1 LGTEGGDKV
10 GVVDRIEEK
19 TIENAFEKMANI
31 ASRGSDDALLRV
43 VSVVEKIT
51 TNEYWSGVIKSAR
64 EKFQA
69 GHPGGRLSMRF
80 LREIDPKVRNKFL
93 RNLIVK
99 EGLIAPNKR
108 HRVAKAEGFYPPSL
122 LVVSPTMRC
131 NLRCYG
137 CYAGNYTKNQDL
149 PFEVFDRVIRE
160 GKELGIFLYVVSGGE
175 PFVWDGLLDIFEK
188 HNDCIF
194 QVYTNGSMLDDAM
207 CERLVEL
214 GNVIPCISVEGF
226 EKETDE
232 RRGPGTFRQ
241 ITQAME
247 SLNKRKGL
255 FGFSLTV
262 TRKNADFVTSDEFID
277 EWVRRGCF
285 IGWVFT
291 YVPVGRAPDM
301 SLMPTPE
308 QRLRVGE
315 RVRYF
320 RATRPIF
327 IADFWNDG
335 DYVGGCIA
343 GGRRYLHINCLGDV
357 EPCVFCHFAV
367 DNIKEKSLKDVLKS
381 DLFRSIRAKQ
391 PYNQDHRMP
400 CMLIDNPQVLRDVI
414 KETGAHPTH
423 PGAETLVTT
432 LAPQLDQYSADLA
445 DQIRTLDRAK
455 KSVASAV

>member
-1 LGTEGGDKV
+1 V

-19 TIENAFEKMANI
+19 TIENAFEKMAAI
-31 ASRGSDDALLRV
+31 ASRGSDDALLKV

-51 TNEYWSGVIKSAR
+51 TNEYWSEVIRSAR
-64 EKFQA
+64 KKFEA
-69 GHPGGRLSMRF
+69 GHPGGKLALRF
-80 LREIDPKVRNKFL
+80 LREINPKVRNRFL

-108 HRVAKAEGFYPPSL
+108 HRIAKTEGFYPPSL

-131 NLRCYG
+131 NLKCYG

-149 PFEVFDRVIRE
+149 PFEVFDRVIQE
-160 GKELGIFLYVVSGGE
+160 GKELGIYLYVVSGGE

-188 HNDCIF
+188 HDDCVF

-207 CERLVEL
+207 CEKLVDL
-214 GNVIPCISVEGF
+214 GNVLPCISVEGF

-232 RRGPGTFRQ
+232 RRGRGTFKQ

-262 TRKNADFVTSDEFID
+262 TSKNADLVTSDEFID
-277 EWVRRGCF
+277 EWVQRGCF

-291 YVPVGRAPDM
+291 YVPVGRAPDVG
-301 SLMPTPE
+301 LMPTPE
-308 QRLRVGE
+308 QRLKVGQ

-343 GGRRYLHINCLGDV
+343 GGRMYLHINCHGDV

-367 DNIKEKSLKDVLKS
+367 DNIKDKSLKSVLNS
-381 DLFRSIRAKQ
+381 DLFKSIKAKQ
-391 PYNQDHRMP
+391 PFNQDHRMP
-400 CMLIDNPQVLRDVI
+400 CMLIDNPAILREVI
-414 KETGAHPTH
+414 KESGARPTH
-423 PGAETLVTT
+423 PGAETLVTS
-432 LAPQLDQYSADLA
+432 LAPNLDRYSEDLA
-445 DQIRTLDRAK
+445 GVIKSQDQES
-455 KSVASAV
+455 KSVVKAA

>member
-1 LGTEGGDKV
+1 M

-19 TIENAFEKMANI
+19 TIESAFEKMAQI
-31 ASRGSDDALLRV
+31 ASRGSEDALLKV
-43 VSVVEKIT
+43 VSVVERIT
-51 TNEYWSGVIKSAR
+51 TNEYWSEVIKSAR
-64 EKFQA
+64 EKFEA
-69 GHPGGRLSMRF
+69 GHPGGRLAMRF
-80 LREIDPKVRNKFL
+80 LREINPKVRNKFL

-99 EGLIAPNKR
+99 EGLIAPNRR
-108 HRVAKAEGFYPPSL
+108 HRIEKAEGFYPPSL

-131 NLRCYG
+131 NLKCYG
-137 CYAGNYTKNQDL
+137 CYAGDYTKNEDL
-149 PFEVFDRVIRE
+149 PFEEFDRIIRE
-160 GKELGIFLYVVSGGE
+160 GKELGIYLYIVSGGE
-175 PFVWDGLLDIFEK
+175 PFVWDGLIDIFEK
-188 HNDCIF
+188 HSDCIF
-194 QVYTNGSMLDDAM
+194 QVYTNGSLLDDAM
-207 CERLVEL
+207 CEKLVDL

-232 RRGPGTFRQ
+232 RRGRGTFRR
-241 ITQAME
+241 ITEAME
-247 SLNKRKGL
+247 SLNRRNGL

-262 TRKNADFVTSDEFID
+262 TSKNADLVTSDEFID

-285 IGWVFT
+285 LGWVFT
-291 YVPVGRAPDM
+291 YVPVGRAPDVT
-301 SLMPTPE
+301 LMPTPE

-343 GGRRYLHINCLGDV
+343 GGRRYLHINCHGDV

-367 DNIKEKSLKDVLKS
+367 DNLKGKSLRQVINS
-381 DLFRSIRAKQ
+381 PLFRSIKAKQ

-400 CMLIDNPQVLRDVI
+400 CMLIDNPQVLRQVI
-414 KETGAHPTH
+414 EETGAHPTH

-432 LAPQLDQYSADLA
+432 LAPA
-445 DQIRTLDRAK
+445 LDRYSESLASYIKSQDEAK
-455 KSVASAV
+455 KSVASGV

>member
-1 LGTEGGDKV
+1 M

-19 TIENAFEKMANI
+19 TIENAFEKMVSI
-31 ASRGSDDALLRV
+31 ASRGSEDALLKV

-51 TNEYWSGVIKSAR
+51 TNDYWSDVIRSAR
-64 EKFQA
+64 EKFEA
-69 GHPGGRLSMRF
+69 GHPGGRLAMRF
-80 LREIDPKVRNKFL
+80 LRDVNPKVRNRLL

-108 HRVAKAEGFYPPSL
+108 HRIEQKEGFYPPSL

-131 NLRCYG
+131 NLKCYG
-137 CYAGNYTKNQDL
+137 CYAGNYTKNEDL
-149 PFEVFDRVIRE
+149 PYDVFDRIIRE
-160 GKELGIFLYVVSGGE
+160 GKELGIYLYVVSGGE

-188 HNDCIF
+188 NDDCVF

-207 CERLVEL
+207 CEKLVEL

-232 RRGPGTFRQ
+232 RRGKGMYKR
-241 ITQAME
+241 ITEAME
-247 SLNKRKGL
+247 SLNKRKAV

-262 TRKNADFVTSDEFID
+262 TSKNADFVTSDEFID
-277 EWVRRGCF
+277 EWVKRGCF
-285 IGWVFT
+285 LGWVFT
-291 YVPVGRAPDM
+291 YVPVGRAPDV
-301 SLMPTPE
+301 SLMPKPE
-308 QRLRVGE
+308 QRLKVGE
-315 RVRYF
+315 RVRHF

-343 GGRRYLHINCLGDV
+343 GGRRYLHINCHGDV
-357 EPCVFCHFAV
+357 EPCVFCHFAI
-367 DNIKEKSLKDVLKS
+367 DNIKQKSLKEVLKS
-381 DLFRSIRAKQ
+381 PLFQSIKAKQ
-391 PYNQDHRMP
+391 PFNQDHRMP

-423 PGAETLVTT
+423 PDADSLVTT
-432 LAPQLDQYSADLA
+432 LAPHLDQYSQGLA
-445 DQIRTLDRAK
+445 NYIKSYDEDR
-455 KSVASAV
+455 KSVGTTA

>member
-1 LGTEGGDKV
+1 M

-19 TIENAFEKMANI
+19 TIENAFEKMASL
-31 ASRGSDDALLRV
+31 ASHGSDDVLLKV

-51 TNEYWSGVIKSAR
+51 TNDYWSGVIKSAR
-64 EKFQA
+64 QKFEA
-69 GHPGGRLSMRF
+69 GHPGGQLALRF
-80 LREIDPKVRNKFL
+80 LREINPKARNRFL

-108 HRVAKAEGFYPPSL
+108 HRIAKKDGFYPPSL

-131 NLRCYG
+131 NLKCYG
-137 CYAGNYTKNQDL
+137 CYAGNYTKNEDL
-149 PFEVFDRVIRE
+149 PFEVFDRIIRE
-160 GKELGIFLYVVSGGE
+160 GKELGIYLYIVSGGE

-207 CERLVEL
+207 CEKLVDL

-232 RRGPGTFRQ
+232 RRGRGMFKQ
-241 ITQAME
+241 ITEAMAN
-247 SLNKRKGL
+247 LNKRKGL

-262 TRKNADFVTSDEFID
+262 TSKNADLVTSDEFID

-285 IGWVFT
+285 LGWVFT
-291 YVPVGRAPDM
+291 YVPVGRAPDVT
-301 SLMPTPE
+301 LMPTPE
-308 QRLRVGE
+308 QRLKVGQ

-343 GGRRYLHINCLGDV
+343 GGRMYLHINCHGDV
-357 EPCVFCHFAV
+357 EPCVFCHFAL
-367 DNIKEKSLKDVLKS
+367 DNIKQKSLKEALNSPFFKAIKA
-381 DLFRSIRAKQ
+381 RQ
-391 PYNQDHRMP
+391 PFNEDHRMP
-400 CMLIDNPQVLRDVI
+400 CMLIDNPGILRDVI
-414 KETGAHPTH
+414 KESGAHPTH
-423 PGAETLVTT
+423 PDAESLVTT
-432 LAPQLDQYSADLA
+432 LAPK
-445 DQIRTLDRAK
+445 LDRYSQGLAEYIKSVDEAK
-455 KSVASAV
+455 KSVAAGV

>member
-1 LGTEGGDKV
+1 V

-19 TIENAFEKMANI
+19 TIENAFEKMAAI
-31 ASRGSDDALLRV
+31 ASRGSDDALLKV

-51 TNEYWSGVIKSAR
+51 TNEYWSEVIRSAR
-64 EKFQA
+64 KKFEA
-69 GHPGGRLSMRF
+69 GHPGGKLALRF
-80 LREIDPKVRNKFL
+80 LREINPKVRNRFL

-108 HRVAKAEGFYPPSL
+108 HRIAKTEGFYPPSL

-131 NLRCYG
+131 NLKCYG

-149 PFEVFDRVIRE
+149 PFEVFDRVIQE
-160 GKELGIFLYVVSGGE
+160 GKELGIYLYVVSGGE

-188 HNDCIF
+188 HDDCVF

-207 CERLVEL
+207 CEKLVDL
-214 GNVIPCISVEGF
+214 GNVLPCISVEGF

-232 RRGPGTFRQ
+232 RRGRGTFKQ

-262 TRKNADFVTSDEFID
+262 TSKNADLVTSDEFID
-277 EWVRRGCF
+277 EWVQRGCF

-291 YVPVGRAPDM
+291 YVPVGRAPDVG
-301 SLMPTPE
+301 LMPTPE
-308 QRLRVGE
+308 QRLKVGQ

-343 GGRRYLHINCLGDV
+343 GGRMYLHINCHGDV

-367 DNIKEKSLKDVLKS
+367 DNIKDKSLKSVLNS
-381 DLFRSIRAKQ
+381 DLFKSIKAKQ
-391 PYNQDHRMP
+391 PFNQDHRMP
-400 CMLIDNPQVLRDVI
+400 CMLIDNPAILREVI
-414 KETGAHPTH
+414 KESGARPTH
-423 PGAETLVTT
+423 PGAETLVTS
-432 LAPQLDQYSADLA
+432 LAPNLDQYSEDLA
-445 DQIRTLDRAK
+445 GVIRSQDQES
-455 KSVASAV
+455 KSVVKAA